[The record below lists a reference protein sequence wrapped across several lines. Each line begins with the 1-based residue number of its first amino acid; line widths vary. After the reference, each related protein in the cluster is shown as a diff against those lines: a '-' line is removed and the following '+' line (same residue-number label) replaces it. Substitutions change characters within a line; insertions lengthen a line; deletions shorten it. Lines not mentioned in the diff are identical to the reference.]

1 MGHRLIVLPPTER
14 HIFLAVIVLIVLIFR
29 VGPVF
34 LSGTRRKMN
43 RVPGA
48 PRDYGIIGGAVC
60 PKCGHPFSLALF
72 SLKLGL
78 DARLAR
84 CESCGKWSVVRR
96 SSPDEL
102 RAAELAEA
110 QPSQPIREKSEEEKL
125 KDLVD
130 QSRFTDRG

>member
-14 HIFLAVIVLIVLIFR
+14 HILLAVIVLIVLIFR

-34 LSGTRRKMN
+34 FSGTRRKMD

-48 PRDYGIIGGAVC
+48 LRDYGIIGGAVC
-60 PKCGHPFSLALF
+60 PKCGHPFSLTLL
-72 SLKLGL
+72 SLKFGFGT
-78 DARLAR
+78 RLAR
-84 CESCGKWSVVRR
+84 CEACGKWSIVRR
-96 SSPDEL
+96 ASPDEL
-102 RAAELAEA
+102 FAAELAKA